1 MVSYFKKNDS
11 LGLSFNALLNAI
23 TVKHKTF
30 INLLTDRRYRQPFCF
45 IYEVVIINIFVDTGK
60 GYQSLFRSQRDGEDS
75 INDQKR

>member
-23 TVKHKTF
+23 TVKHNTF
-30 INLLTDRRYRQPFCF
+30 KNLLTDRRYSF

>member
-30 INLLTDRRYRQPFCF
+30 INLLTDRRYSF